1 MWGSAKIAPRI
12 TPAPSHPKVM
22 LPLRLTRLGC
32 RKEVESGPMKAR
44 RLAPAPSRG
53 AHRQAPAAR
62 LGLRGPGCGQVR
74 AGGLPLGGARREL
87 CPSVSGGR
95 CAL

>member
-32 RKEVESGPMKAR
+32 RREVESGPMKAR
-44 RLAPAPSRG
+44 
-53 AHRQAPAAR
+53 
-62 LGLRGPGCGQVR
+62 GL
-74 AGGLPLGGARREL
+74 ARRPQL
-87 CPSVSGGR
+87 RHGGR
-95 CAL
+95 IGGVYLG

>member
-44 RLAPAPSRG
+44 RLARRRP
-53 AHRQAPAAR
+53 
-62 LGLRGPGCGQVR
+62 R
-74 AGGLPLGGARREL
+74 AEGMWP
-87 CPSVSGGR
+87 
-95 CAL
+95 

>member
-32 RKEVESGPMKAR
+32 RREVESGPMKAR
-44 RLAPAPSRG
+44 
-53 AHRQAPAAR
+53 
-62 LGLRGPGCGQVR
+62 GL
-74 AGGLPLGGARREL
+74 ARRRPRAEGMW
-87 CPSVSGGR
+87 P
-95 CAL
+95 

>member
-32 RKEVESGPMKAR
+32 RRNEVFLKLQQNVADPALLGPVH
-44 RLAPAPSRG
+44 LYVQV
-53 AHRQAPAAR
+53 H
-62 LGLRGPGCGQVR
+62 GPGGC
-74 AGGLPLGGARREL
+74 
-87 CPSVSGGR
+87 VS
-95 CAL
+95 

>member
-32 RKEVESGPMKAR
+32 RKEVESGPMKAG
-44 RLAPAPSRG
+44 RG
-53 AHRQAPAAR
+53 RIGKSQ
-62 LGLRGPGCGQVR
+62 G
-74 AGGLPLGGARREL
+74 E
-87 CPSVSGGR
+87 
-95 CAL
+95 